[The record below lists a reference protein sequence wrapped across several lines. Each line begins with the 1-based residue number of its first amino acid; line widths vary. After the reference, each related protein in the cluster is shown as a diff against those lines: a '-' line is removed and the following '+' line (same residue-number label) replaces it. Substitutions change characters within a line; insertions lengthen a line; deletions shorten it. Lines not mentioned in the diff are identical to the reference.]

1 MLRPFIASVT
11 LGILLSG
18 CGGGGTDVAIS
29 NIENNITVTPHAS
42 DVAPLVVEQAALV
55 GATGV
60 LGTLSPSN
68 IREHYNIPTTLTG
81 AGQTIVIVNAAG
93 SNNIATDCAMFSSKY
108 SLPSCNLQIIDLRSN
123 KNLLSIS
130 DWAIE
135 ISLDVEWSHAVAP
148 NAKII
153 LVTAASSRIED
164 MMAAVKVGASQ
175 PGVVALSMSWGTN
188 EFPNETTAPYD
199 GVFKQYPNIAFF
211 ASAGDSGNNG
221 HNQQWPAASPY
232 VTAVGGTTITKLGLL
247 TNANSEIAW
256 SLSGGGA
263 SVYET
268 MPAYQKSFLGD
279 TALKLNNDK
288 RAIPDIAYSGDGS
301 ANPFGVVAKGTWWK
315 LGGTSAGAP
324 QWAGIAALL
333 AQSMQNKNTGTL
345 AQVLAKAGGLNSVL
359 YQSKIEQSGRVSL
372 FDIISGNDNTGKALC
387 LLCNAGVGYDD
398 TTGLGVPNVGNLL
411 GYF

>member
-1 MLRPFIASVT
+1 MLRSLIASSM
-11 LGILLSG
+11 LGIILSG
-18 CGGGGTDVAIS
+18 CGGGGDM
-29 NIENNITVTPHAS
+29 TVSAVDTSIMASPHAS
-42 DVAPLVVEQAALV
+42 DVTPLTVEQNV
-55 GATGV
+55 MPGASGV

-68 IREHYNIPTTLTG
+68 IREHYNIPSTVTG

-93 SNNIATDCAMFSSKY
+93 SNNIATDCAMFSSRY

-130 DWAIE
+130 DWALE
-135 ISLDVEWSHAVAP
+135 IALDVEWAHAVAP
-148 NAKII
+148 GAKII

-188 EFPNETTAPYD
+188 EFLNETTAAYD

-221 HNQQWPAASPY
+221 RNQQWPAASPY

-247 TNANSEIAW
+247 TNAGSEIAW
-256 SLSGGGA
+256 SLSGGGS
-263 SVYET
+263 SVYEA
-268 MPAYQKSFLGD
+268 MPAYQQSSLGD
-279 TALKLNNDK
+279 TALKLNNGK

-345 AQVLAKAGGLNSVL
+345 SQMLATAGGLNSVL
-359 YQSKIEQSGRVSL
+359 YQSKIEQAGKISL
-372 FDIISGNDNTGKALC
+372 FDIISGNDNTSKALC
-387 LLCNAGVGYDD
+387 LLCNASVGYDNV
-398 TTGLGVPNVGNLL
+398 TGLGVPNVGNLL